1 MLIIGAATFP
11 INGSAYYVS
20 SKYRVDWYLLLGR
33 AIYGFGF
40 GFWYVAEAAMVL
52 SYPEEGRRG
61 KYLGMWVASRNGG
74 QLIAGCIALSRNIR
88 NAAAGAVT
96 TETYLIFLAIEC
108 LGFPASYVTS
118 QPI

>member
-61 KYLGMWVASRNGG
+61 KYLGKFASTCYAAFCSLPVLVTMRGALLMYRYVG
-74 QLIAGCIALSRNIR
+74 RIA
-88 NAAAGAVT
+88 
-96 TETYLIFLAIEC
+96 
-108 LGFPASYVTS
+108 
-118 QPI
+118 